1 MPTCL
6 IVDDSHVVRK
16 IARRIL
22 EELGFECLEAE
33 DGQKAYDAVLR
44 KMPDAILLDWNMPIL
59 NGYDFL
65 GKLRHTPGGAVPRV
79 VFCTVVNDL
88 SRIKKALASGA
99 DEYIMKPFDAE
110 IIKSRFQLVGLI

>member
-16 IARRIL
+16 VAKRIL
-22 EELGFECLEAE
+22 EELGFECEEAE
-33 DGQKAYDAVLR
+33 DGQKAYDSVLR

-59 NGYDFL
+59 SGYGFL
-65 GKLRHTPGGAVPRV
+65 EKLRQMPDGAAPRV
-79 VFCTVVNDL
+79 VICTVMNDL
-88 SRIKKALASGA
+88 VHIKKALAAGA

-110 IIKSRFQLVGLI
+110 IIRSRFQLVGLL